1 MSIYAVILFC
11 LLSALSSPATAE
23 EIGSGRE
30 IIRRMDTLMR
40 GDTSAGIYE
49 MTVRDPNWERTL
61 RLKVW
66 EKGREKK
73 TFIRILSPPSSPL
86 DDDAGL
92 DGE

>member
-1 MSIYAVILFC
+1 MSIYAVVLFY

-30 IIRRMDTLMR
+30 IIRRMDMLMR

-49 MTVRDPNWERTL
+49 MTVRDPNWERML

-66 EKGREKK
+66 EKRKEKK
-73 TFIRILSPPSSPL
+73 TFILRNLTRVR
-86 DDDAGL
+86 
-92 DGE
+92 